1 MKKAWIIF
9 LMVAFMAMSLF
20 VAGCG
25 GSKPS
30 QTPSSSPAGQPAE
43 QKQETVADLFAKGKK
58 ISGMSYDYSM
68 KGKEEQAMT
77 GKMWISG
84 KKIKSEMTIENNKMS
99 TIIDGEAKVA
109 YMYNPAEKS
118 AIKIPLDQAKTADT
132 PDKFTNDA
140 DAAKVKVLETTTYE
154 GVKCRVL
161 MITDEKTKV
170 QTKMWVRED
179 YGVPMRVEVIEEDRT
194 KMVMEYKNMKFGP
207 ISADEFQLPAGVE
220 VTDMGEMMKKM
231 MPKQ

>member
-1 MKKAWIIF
+1 MKKAWLVFMIIA
-9 LMVAFMAMSLF
+9 LTSMSLF

-30 QTPSSSPAGQPAE
+30 QAPSSVPASQPAE

-58 ISGMSYDYSM
+58 ISGMSYDYIM
-68 KGKEEQAMT
+68 TGKEEQTMT

-84 KKIKSEMTIENNKMS
+84 KKIKSEMMVESNKMA

-109 YMYNPAEKS
+109 YMYNPAENT
-118 AIKIPLDQAKTADT
+118 AIKIPLNQAKTADT

-140 DAAKVKVLETTTYE
+140 DAAKVKVLETTIYE

-161 MITDEKTKV
+161 LITDEKTKV

-179 YGVPMRVEVIEEDRT
+179 YGVPMRVEVIEEDGT
-194 KMVMEYKNMKFGP
+194 KTVTEYKNMKFGP
-207 ISADEFQLPAGVE
+207 ISGEEFQLPAGVA